1 MIIGMNIIET
11 LVTVLTAMGGWEAV
25 KYLINRKSNARI
37 SEAEADSAEF
47 HILKEHIEFLQE
59 QNKQKE
65 ERFAD
70 QTQLVRNL
78 NNEVLELTKKNG
90 SLELELQRYRC
101 IRAKCSQ
108 REPQNGY

>member
-1 MIIGMNIIET
+1 MSIVET
-11 LVTVLTAMGGWEAV
+11 LITILTALGGWEAV

-47 HILKEHIEFLQE
+47 HVLKEQIEFLQE
-59 QNKQKE
+59 QLKQKE

-70 QTQLVRNL
+70 QTQIVRNL
-78 NNEVLELTKKNG
+78 NNETLELTKKLGNT
-90 SLELELQRYRC
+90 ELELQKYRC
-101 IRAKCSQ
+101 IRPKCQQ

>member
-1 MIIGMNIIET
+1 MNIVET
-11 LVTVLTAMGGWEAV
+11 LMAMLGSLGGWELV

-47 HILKEHIEFLQE
+47 HILKEQIEFLQE
-59 QNKQKE
+59 QLKQKE
-65 ERFAD
+65 ERFAE

-78 NNEVLELTKKNG
+78 NSEVIELTKTKG
-90 SLELELQRYRC
+90 VLELELQKYRC
-101 IRAKCSQ
+101 IRAKCAQ

>member
-1 MIIGMNIIET
+1 MTI
-11 LVTVLTAMGGWEAV
+11 LTALGGWEFV
-25 KYLINRKSNARI
+25 KYLINRKSNKRI

-47 HILKEHIEFLQE
+47 HVLKEHIEFLQE

-90 SLELELQRYRC
+90 SLELDLQKYRC
-101 IRAKCSQ
+101 IRPKCQQ